1 MAIARESAL
10 DREREEKAIDTLHYF
25 VVFILEPRKD
35 GWYFCSG
42 GSVFG
47 LSLGDVGFFDENEGR
62 QNHVSTSD
70 CHGLTIYWT
79 ENKHR
84 EWWAQLDSNQR
95 PRDYESLEAG
105 FRRTTCDHNNPKNM
119 RLRGFRSTAHRRKPQ
134 TGCHSVDTP
143 TIFTGLG
150 IVYVLY
156 KLKCRLM

>member
-1 MAIARESAL
+1 VAIAKESAL

-25 VVFILEPRKD
+25 VVFILGPRKD

-42 GSVFG
+42 ASVFG

-84 EWWAQLDSNQR
+84 EWWAQLDSNAHVVWQL
-95 PRDYESLEAG
+95 PDWTGGGLA
-105 FRRTTCDHNNPKNM
+105 KN
-119 RLRGFRSTAHRRKPQ
+119 RKKLVF
-134 TGCHSVDTP
+134 SV
-143 TIFTGLG
+143 
-150 IVYVLY
+150 Y
-156 KLKCRLM
+156 

>member
-1 MAIARESAL
+1 VAIARESAL

-25 VVFILEPRKD
+25 VVFILGPRKD

-42 GSVFG
+42 ASVFG

-95 PRDYESLEAG
+95 PRDYESLVAITNAPLK
-105 FRRTTCDHNNPKNM
+105 TTCDHE
-119 RLRGFRSTAHRRKPQ
+119 
-134 TGCHSVDTP
+134 TGV
-143 TIFTGLG
+143 
-150 IVYVLY
+150 
-156 KLKCRLM
+156 